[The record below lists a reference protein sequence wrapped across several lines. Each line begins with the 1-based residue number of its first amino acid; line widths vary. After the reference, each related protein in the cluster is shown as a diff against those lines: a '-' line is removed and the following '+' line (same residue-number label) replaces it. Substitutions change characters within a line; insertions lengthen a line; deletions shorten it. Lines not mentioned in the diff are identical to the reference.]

1 MASGV
6 SSFARSTSGSRV
18 FNIADRAAERRGEF
32 ALLMMALP
40 GRGRETAGVLLLDSD
55 ADALHI
61 KLRRDW
67 REIADEE
74 DTEVFEILENDLELK
89 AREMG
94 GLALLDWLETN
105 ASQTIR
111 LEERQALAVR
121 DFPATLNRL
130 YREHVRTTVR
140 PFRTHLPLYPLQV
153 AAGMFLS
160 NSAEA
165 GDVMQERTEPEA
177 WIEMPEGQKLDGDMF
192 VAHIRGHSMEP
203 RIPDGS
209 LCIFRRKVAGSR
221 EGRLVLV
228 RNSELADENQYTV
241 KRYQSEKI
249 IFEDGFRHMRI
260 RLESLNPDYP
270 SWDLDPDETKYE
282 IVAEFVGVIE

>member
-6 SSFARSTSGSRV
+6 SSFARSTDGSGV
-18 FNIADRAAERRGEF
+18 FSIGDYAERRGEF
-32 ALLMMALP
+32 ALLVMALP
-40 GRGRETAGVLLLDSD
+40 GRGRETAGVLLLDGD
-55 ADALHI
+55 ADALHL

-74 DTEVFEILENDLELK
+74 DAEVFEVLENDLNSK
-89 AREMG
+89 SREMG
-94 GLALLDWLETN
+94 GLALLDWLEMN

-111 LEERQALAVR
+111 LEERQAMAVR
-121 DFPATLNRL
+121 DFPATLRRL
-130 YREHVRTTVR
+130 YREHVQTSVR
-140 PFRTHLPLYPLQV
+140 PFHTHLPLYPLQV
-153 AAGMFLS
+153 AAGTFLS
-160 NSAEA
+160 NSADA
-165 GDVMQERTEPEA
+165 GDVMQERTDPEA
-177 WIEMPEGQKLDGDMF
+177 WIETPEGQKLDGDMF
-192 VAHIRGHSMEP
+192 VAHICGHSMEP

-241 KRYQSEKI
+241 KRYRSEKI
-249 IFEDGFRHMRI
+249 VSEDGFRHTRI

-270 SWDLDPDETKYE
+270 SWDLDPDEAKYQ
-282 IVAEFVGVIE
+282 IIAEFVGVIE